1 MNRFLTRVPDD
12 LVEECCSAMLHENM
26 NISHII
32 VHAQQ
37 VEESRL
43 RRKNRE
49 DKRAKSF
56 ETGSSKG
63 RLEIQDKLRFKKR
76 FSNKV
81 ASLFPKAHDD
91 RVSNLKSQKR
101 RGTSSPNK
109 NQTCKKCGKKNFG
122 E

>member
-1 MNRFLTRVPDD
+1 MSRFLTRVPDD

-63 RLEIQDKLRFKKR
+63 RLKIQDKSRFKKR
-76 FSNKV
+76 FSNQVPSK
-81 ASLFPKAHDD
+81 FPKACDD
-91 RVSNLKSQKR
+91 RVSKPNSQKGR
-101 RGTSSPNK
+101 FTTSPSK
-109 NQTCKKCGKKNFG
+109 NPTC
-122 E
+122 